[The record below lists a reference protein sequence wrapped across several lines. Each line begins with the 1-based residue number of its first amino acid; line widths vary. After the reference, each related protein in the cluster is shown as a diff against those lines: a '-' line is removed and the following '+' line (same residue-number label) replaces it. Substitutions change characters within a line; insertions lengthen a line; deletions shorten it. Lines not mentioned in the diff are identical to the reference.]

1 MDKYSDKNS
10 ENSADNGTEIR
21 VSRYGTA
28 SRPASDKAVK
38 QKSSDG
44 AENGERNIK
53 EKKYNFPVTLFHLS
67 TAHFRVSVFFCQ
79 YLPR

>member
-10 ENSADNGTEIR
+10 ENSADNGAEIR

-44 AENGERNIK
+44 A
-53 EKKYNFPVTLFHLS
+53 
-67 TAHFRVSVFFCQ
+67 
-79 YLPR
+79 